1 MVRMI
6 GFVFLELFKKE
17 KKVKIWSL
25 CMCGFIFNMYSF
37 FSSFVVCFVLL
48 VFCFGEYS
56 LVSFVVFLHNAFTN
70 LSHLSERSSSDY
82 SQNKT
87 GRTTVY
93 VLPSKCPHL
102 I

>member
-37 FSSFVVCFVLL
+37 FSSFVVWFVL
-48 VFCFGEYS
+48 FC
-56 LVSFVVFLHNAFTN
+56 LSFALENILWFLLLFFCIM
-70 LSHLSERSSSDY
+70 HL
-82 SQNKT
+82 
-87 GRTTVY
+87 
-93 VLPSKCPHL
+93 P